1 MRQWGLGIAVSCCL
15 GMVSKEYINIPWIYS
30 IIGSLI
36 FAGSAG
42 ILRAHKLL
50 FWWCVFA
57 CFFCIGAGRM
67 DWVDTAYEKLPF
79 YLQGADLRMEG
90 TILEKGN
97 TYDTEKG
104 KMTRYVVALR
114 QFTYADDTI
123 QRQGQGNIYVTM
135 PTDEIWQPTA
145 RISLRGTMQ
154 PITYYRNYGA
164 YDAFHRDK
172 EKSIYMKTYI
182 EDSRSI
188 QLLAAP
194 TGWRYAL
201 QQMREHLTNAF
212 QRVLSRDN
220 AYILSSLLF
229 GGHYEDLPPEL
240 IESFSTTGLI
250 HILSVS
256 GSHIALLLT
265 VIQLVGKTI
274 GLREKGLFFLS
285 VFFVIA
291 YSALSEFV
299 SPVIRASVMGIICA
313 YSVIAER
320 EYMSSHALAIAVLLM
335 ALYSPF
341 IVYDLSFRLSCG
353 ASAGIVLLQPKLKQ
367 YLDFL
372 PIFIRDSVSVC
383 VCAQLLL
390 LPVLL
395 ANFFSLPV
403 YALAANVLI
412 APVLD
417 MVIVLG
423 LLAAICFAVCEPLME
438 IVLWILS
445 PLLAISVKGNYFLSS
460 LPYSRYW
467 IGALS
472 FPWIVAWYVILGAIF
487 FWTSQRRNLFIIT
500 GLWLVG
506 TGIYG
511 QYQKPEATV
520 YVFDVGKDKATCIRY
535 SDSSAYLWYNK
546 SQWASPM
553 QASSVLVP
561 ALRYAG
567 IFHLTGCVVSGYEA
581 EKTARQLEQA
591 VTLRTPC
598 RVQLTDIERSDGW
611 SHDIPYYIYDAIPQ
625 KEFSSQG
632 CIEIR
637 NLSAKQRI
645 PFPKQADAIIVYRN
659 HARDD
664 VYTEWLEWAAYK
676 NILCYSPSRDGQI
689 IGTYRQGVWRFTTYG
704 GETNDESNSN
714 YIWNRTISDGT
725 GKSRLFS
732 ILP

>member
-285 VFFVIA
+285 VF
-291 YSALSEFV
+291 SLS
-299 SPVIRASVMGIICA
+299 R
-313 YSVIAER
+313 
-320 EYMSSHALAIAVLLM
+320 
-335 ALYSPF
+335 
-341 IVYDLSFRLSCG
+341 
-353 ASAGIVLLQPKLKQ
+353 IVLYQNL
-367 YLDFL
+367 
-372 PIFIRDSVSVC
+372 C
-383 VCAQLLL
+383 LLL
-390 LPVLL
+390 
-395 ANFFSLPV
+395 
-403 YALAANVLI
+403 Y
-412 APVLD
+412 
-417 MVIVLG
+417 
-423 LLAAICFAVCEPLME
+423 E
-438 IVLWILS
+438 
-445 PLLAISVKGNYFLSS
+445 
-460 LPYSRYW
+460 
-467 IGALS
+467 
-472 FPWIVAWYVILGAIF
+472 
-487 FWTSQRRNLFIIT
+487 
-500 GLWLVG
+500 
-506 TGIYG
+506 
-511 QYQKPEATV
+511 
-520 YVFDVGKDKATCIRY
+520 
-535 SDSSAYLWYNK
+535 
-546 SQWASPM
+546 
-553 QASSVLVP
+553 
-561 ALRYAG
+561 LR
-567 IFHLTGCVVSGYEA
+567 
-581 EKTARQLEQA
+581 
-591 VTLRTPC
+591 
-598 RVQLTDIERSDGW
+598 
-611 SHDIPYYIYDAIPQ
+611 
-625 KEFSSQG
+625 
-632 CIEIR
+632 
-637 NLSAKQRI
+637 
-645 PFPKQADAIIVYRN
+645 
-659 HARDD
+659 
-664 VYTEWLEWAAYK
+664 
-676 NILCYSPSRDGQI
+676 
-689 IGTYRQGVWRFTTYG
+689 
-704 GETNDESNSN
+704 
-714 YIWNRTISDGT
+714 
-725 GKSRLFS
+725 
-732 ILP
+732 

>member
-1 MRQWGLGIAVSCCL
+1 MTHWGLGIAISCCL
-15 GMVSKEYINIPWIYS
+15 GMLSQEYIGLPWIYS
-30 IIGSLI
+30 VIGSLI
-36 FAGSAG
+36 FIVSAG
-42 ILRAHKLL
+42 ILRTHKLL

-67 DWVDTAYEKLPF
+67 DWADVAYDKLPS

-97 TYDTEKG
+97 TYDMEKG
-104 KMTRYVVALR
+104 NMTRYVVALE
-114 QFTYADDTI
+114 QFSYADNPI
-123 QRQGQGNIYVTM
+123 KRQGKGNVYVTM
-135 PTDEIWQPTA
+135 PTNEAWQPTV
-145 RISLRGTMQ
+145 RITFRGTTQ

-182 EDSRSI
+182 EDLRQI
-188 QLLAAP
+188 QVLAAP
-194 TGWRYAL
+194 AGWQYTL
-201 QQMREHLTNAF
+201 QQLRENLTNAF

-229 GGHYEDLPPEL
+229 GGHYEDLPPEI

-265 VIQLVGKTI
+265 VIQLVGKSI
-274 GLREKGLFFLS
+274 GLREKGVFFLS
-285 VFFVIA
+285 VSFVIV

-313 YSVIAER
+313 YSVIAKR
-320 EYMSSHALAIAVLLM
+320 EYTSAHALAIAILLM
-335 ALYSPF
+335 ILYSPF

-353 ASAGIVLLQPKLKQ
+353 ASAGIILLQPKLKQ

-372 PIFIRDSVSVC
+372 PMFIRDSISVC

-403 YALAANVLI
+403 YALVANILV

-417 MVIVLG
+417 IVIVLG
-423 LLAAICFAVCEPLME
+423 LVAAICFAVCAPVME

-445 PLLAISVKGNYFLSS
+445 PLLMAAVKGNYFLSS
-460 LPYSRYW
+460 LPYSRCW
-467 IGALS
+467 IGALP
-472 FPWIVAWYVILGAIF
+472 FPWIAAWYIVLGAIF
-487 FWTSQRRNLFIIT
+487 FLPSQRRNLFIAT
-500 GLWLVG
+500 GLWLLG
-506 TGIYG
+506 TGMYV
-511 QYQKPEATV
+511 QYQKPEAVV
-520 YVFDVGKDKATCIRY
+520 YIFDVGKDKATCIRY

-546 SQWASPM
+546 SQWANPM
-553 QASSVLVP
+553 QAASVLVP

-567 IFHLTGCVVSGYEA
+567 IFYLTGCVVSGYEA
-581 EKTARQLEQA
+581 EKTAAQIEQA
-591 VTLRTPC
+591 VTLCTPC
-598 RVQLTDIERSDGW
+598 RIQSTSTAWYGEELY
-611 SHDIPYYIYDAIPQ
+611 DIPYYIYDVVSQ
-625 KEFSSQG
+625 KGLLSQG
-632 CIEIR
+632 CLEIR
-637 NLSAKQRI
+637 NLSAKQAI
-645 PFPKQADAIIVYRN
+645 PFPKQADALIIYRN
-659 HARDD
+659 HTRDD
-664 VYTEWLEWAAYK
+664 VYTEWLERAAYED
-676 NILCYSPSRDGQI
+676 IPCYATYRDGQI

-704 GETNDESNSN
+704 GDA
-714 YIWNRTISDGT
+714 
-725 GKSRLFS
+725 K
-732 ILP
+732 